1 MMLQQPFADVK
12 APPSDLSW
20 CWYCVLNVGYVAP
33 VVLKYASSTQTIP
46 TTEQRFGVAL
56 RYIKC

>member
-12 APPSDLSW
+12 ATPSDLSR

-56 RYIKC
+56 